1 MQNGDCVYKIDIFPF
16 KLLTNLPC
24 NASYG
29 DAVNGVPALASAA
42 VSVATGMAN
51 VDGAAVAVTSA
62 LRRAASD
69 VPVPE
74 SGAVLDER
82 PIRLKP

>member
-1 MQNGDCVYKIDIFPF
+1 MQKWDSVYQIDIFPL
-16 KLLTNLPC
+16 KLLTSLPC

-42 VSVATGMAN
+42 ISEATGMAN

-62 LRRAASD
+62 PRRAA
-69 VPVPE
+69 PRR
-74 SGAVLDER
+74 A
-82 PIRLKP
+82 